1 MEIPYT
7 VTARPDTG
15 LYNAKVGIWL
25 FLASEVMLF
34 GGLFSSYVFLRIGAD
49 FPWPFHELKVLPG
62 FINTMVLI
70 ISSVSVVA
78 AWAAL
83 KARRYGWF
91 QVNMII
97 TLLCALGFMCIKSL
111 EYYNKFTHYSVIM
124 QDGTVLD
131 GHRPQD
137 HPEHYSPDTYHGDK
151 IALGEVK
158 SFSVNLAKSTTNFLH
173 HRRVNEGTAKPFAK
187 VPDGSVVKV
196 RTPTGKEVEFTE
208 SWLKTQ
214 KQDYRALENIRAEL
228 ATMQARIDAPKV
240 KVEAMKAAV
249 TSAYPVPYD
258 AAKAAELM
266 ASHEEMKLQSAG
278 KIQALSDRIKVTTG
292 EKPDAAVATLILQ
305 VVGDPLTFLV
315 NERDFGK
322 YNAGEII
329 FRDDTVLAGKVI
341 GDSIPLNADLIDLR
355 QVKDVEKSLAWKYYP
370 TLKAPFLAHK
380 EKATQAYIKSHEKHA
395 NDFEK
400 SADWQREA
408 LRVPVEELVSKEEA
422 HTLMHDQAKAVN
434 IERTDKRFYSN
445 FSPSRSPY
453 YSIYFLMT
461 GLHGLHVVGGAIV
474 LGYFLATGRK
484 MYKRNPEHLAN
495 RVEVGGL
502 FWHFVD
508 LVWIFLFPVFYLL

>member
-70 ISSVSVVA
+70 ISSVSVVG

-91 QVNMII
+91 QINMII
-97 TLLCALGFMCIKSL
+97 TLLCALGFMGIKSF
-111 EYYNKFTHYSVIM
+111 EYYGKFTHYSVIM
-124 QDGTVLD
+124 TDGSVLD
-131 GHRPQD
+131 GHPGHASDVSQ
-137 HPEHYSPDTYHGDK
+137 GDK
-151 IALGEVK
+151 IALGDVK
-158 SFSVNLAKSTTNFLH
+158 SFSVKLDKSTTNFMK
-173 HRRVNEGTAKPFAK
+173 HRRSSDDAARPYAP
-187 VPDGSVVKV
+187 VPDGQLVKV
-196 RTPTGKEVEFTE
+196 RTPTGQEAEFTKA
-208 SWLKTQ
+208 WLNQHKE
-214 KQDYRALENIRAEL
+214 DYRQLENLRSDL
-228 ATMQARIDAPKV
+228 AILQARIDAPKA
-240 KVEAMKAAV
+240 KVEEMKRAV
-249 TSAYPVPYD
+249 TATYPVPYD
-258 AAKAAELM
+258 AAKAAKLL
-266 ASHEEMKLQSAG
+266 ASHDELKKKGAD
-278 KIQALSDRIKVTTG
+278 KVKALAAEIRVLI
-292 EKPDAAVATLILQ
+292 EAKPDAANATLNLQ
-305 VVGDPLTFLV
+305 VVGSPLTFLV

-322 YNAGEII
+322 YNTGEII
-329 FRDDTVLAGKVI
+329 FRDDVVLTGKVKA
-341 GDSIPLNADLIDLR
+341 DQIPLSADLIDLR
-355 QVKDVEKSLAWKYYP
+355 QVKDVEKSLVWKYYP
-370 TLKAPFLAHK
+370 ALKASFLSHK
-380 EKATQAYIKSHEKHA
+380 EKTTEEFLTRKPDRA

-400 SADWQREA
+400 DADWQRKA
-408 LRVPVEELVSKEEA
+408 LRVSVEDLASKEEA
-422 HTLMHDQAKAVN
+422 HAIMHDEARAVN
-434 IERTDKRFYSN
+434 IERSDKRFYSN

-453 YSIYFLMT
+453 YAIYFLMT
-461 GLHGLHVVGGAIV
+461 GLHGLHVIGGAMV
-474 LGYFLATGRK
+474 LAYFLFTGRK